1 MIKVNKNKIWS
12 EFLKIIKNNVS
23 EVAYQTWF
31 TPFYIHEIDE
41 DSSIIYL
48 STKDTVV
55 INFIPR
61 YLSMCEETF
70 EKILN
75 KKYKVIAK
83 LENEYE
89 NRESARKISVRK
101 TFGDENIFN
110 PRMNF
115 SNFVVGNN
123 NKLAFAASLAVAE
136 SPSEAYNPLFL
147 YGGSGLGKTHL
158 MQAIGIHATLNHPE
172 INILYVSSEM
182 FTNEF
187 INALKEN
194 KMSKFKNKYRKVDI
208 LLIDDIQFLENKT
221 ETQEEFFHTFNS
233 LYENNKQI
241 VISSDRPAKKLKTLD
256 DRLTSRF
263 LWNMSADLQP
273 ADFETRMAILQ
284 KKAENAGLDY
294 TDDVRDVCTFI
305 ASKITDNIRELEGT
319 LNRVI
324 GASNLL
330 HEKIYIDLA
339 RRALQ
344 ELVNSDE
351 NGLEPERIKSIVA
364 SYYGIR
370 VADMDSKKRNANI
383 AFPRQVAIYLCRQYT
398 SLSLSKIGMIFGG
411 RDHSTVVHSCDR
423 IQKLEYK
430 DNSFKEDLKI
440 LVEKIND
447 N

>member
-1 MIKVNKNKIWS
+1 MLQMEIQPR
-12 EFLKIIKNNVS
+12 LKK
-23 EVAYQTWF
+23 
-31 TPFYIHEIDE
+31 
-41 DSSIIYL
+41 
-48 STKDTVV
+48 
-55 INFIPR
+55 
-61 YLSMCEETF
+61 
-70 EKILN
+70 
-75 KKYKVIAK
+75 
-83 LENEYE
+83 
-89 NRESARKISVRK
+89 
-101 TFGDENIFN
+101 
-110 PRMNF
+110 
-115 SNFVVGNN
+115 
-123 NKLAFAASLAVAE
+123 
-136 SPSEAYNPLFL
+136 
-147 YGGSGLGKTHL
+147 
-158 MQAIGIHATLNHPE
+158 
-172 INILYVSSEM
+172 
-182 FTNEF
+182 
-187 INALKEN
+187 
-194 KMSKFKNKYRKVDI
+194 
-208 LLIDDIQFLENKT
+208 
-221 ETQEEFFHTFNS
+221 
-233 LYENNKQI
+233 
-241 VISSDRPAKKLKTLD
+241 
-256 DRLTSRF
+256 
-263 LWNMSADLQP
+263 
-273 ADFETRMAILQ
+273 Q

-330 HEKIYIDLA
+330 HEKIDIDLA